1 MTTTEPPCIVF
12 LRAPGI
18 LWRIINYSSAIFF
31 LDLDLETAAKG
42 HIRRL
47 YLISAGS
54 NASR

>member
-1 MTTTEPPCIVF
+1 VF